1 MHIQNLELI
10 CKFKKKKKHWVC
22 LSRIILK
29 KTKKKKHNF
38 VYIFSSIFKDD
49 VAGYVHQRLERIGG
63 EFPSKEERMPA
74 VMFSGGGRRRTTAAG
89 GFISRSDSHFNA
101 AVAVSEAGHS
111 ERTYE
116 IGCDVRFV
124 VRARVAI
131 ETPIPVH
138 VC

>member
-1 MHIQNLELI
+1 MVDQTSGWDDL
-10 CKFKKKKKHWVC
+10 KH
-22 LSRIILK
+22 K
-29 KTKKKKHNF
+29 YH
-38 VYIFSSIFKDD
+38 D

-89 GFISRSDSHFNA
+89 GFSSRSDSHFNA
-101 AVAVSEAGHS
+101 AGAVAVAVSEAGHS
-111 ERTYE
+111 QRTYE